1 MKYLTKSLLKYL
13 LNLQSPTNLEL
24 LNACLVVDDV
34 SPAGPD
40 VVHVLLAVVVVVTH
54 GGAHAV
60 GRGQELHRQE
70 QSLETES
77 QSTMECNLWKPSI
90 KVEKY
95 STFIFILMASPIYV
109 INNTPT
115 VLMAF
120 EYSGRLN
127 IIKFRIFAV
136 STHLPHGLV
145 ELESVC

>member
-1 MKYLTKSLLKYL
+1 M
-13 LNLQSPTNLEL
+13 
-24 LNACLVVDDV
+24 
-34 SPAGPD
+34 
-40 VVHVLLAVVVVVTH
+40 
-54 GGAHAV
+54 

-77 QSTMECNLWKPSI
+77 QSTMECNLWKHSI

-109 INNTPT
+109 IDNTPT

-127 IIKFRIFAV
+127 IIKFRVFAMF
-136 STHLPHGLV
+136 SHLPHGLV
-145 ELESVC
+145 KLESVC

>member
-1 MKYLTKSLLKYL
+1 MKYLTKCLLKFL
-13 LNLQSPTNLEL
+13 LKLQSPTNLEL

-70 QSLETES
+70 QSLEMES
-77 QSTMECNLWKPSI
+77 QSTLECNLWKPSI

-109 INNTPT
+109 IDNIPT
-115 VLMAF
+115 VF
-120 EYSGRLN
+120 
-127 IIKFRIFAV
+127 
-136 STHLPHGLV
+136 
-145 ELESVC
+145 